1 MEEFEGTLP
10 IQEPLLPL
18 SFKREVVE
26 GVRLMNNF
34 DGWSQIIEDV
44 MQLPHQQDV
53 SVPKDSVVH
62 PQTVGIPYI
71 WGAYRFT
78 VPDGRAID
86 IKEDGNCYLVHWDWH
101 NPDTHFIEHALNDAP
116 LSWLLVATGIG
127 AAISPEGRKDKGA
140 LRGIDLGLLLLLLR
154 AIAVKN

>member
-18 SFKREVVE
+18 SFKGEVVK
-26 GVRLMNNF
+26 GVKLMNNF

-44 MQLPHQQDV
+44 MQLLHQQNV
-53 SVPKDSVVH
+53 LVPKDSVAH
-62 PQTVGIPYI
+62 PEVVGIPYI

-86 IKEDGNCYLVHWDWH
+86 IKEDGDYYLVHWDWH
-101 NPDTHFIEHALNDAP
+101 NPGTHFIEHALHDAP

-127 AAISPEGRKDKGA
+127 VAISPEGRKDKGA

-154 AIAVKN
+154 AIAVKS